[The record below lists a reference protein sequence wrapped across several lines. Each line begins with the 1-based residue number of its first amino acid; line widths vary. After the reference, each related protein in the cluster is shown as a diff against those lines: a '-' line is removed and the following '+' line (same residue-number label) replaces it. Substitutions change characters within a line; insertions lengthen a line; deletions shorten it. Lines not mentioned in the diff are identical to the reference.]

1 MRILCPSAVEIEVY
15 AEVEDEI
22 ERNVEEYPTENVVK
36 YPINEGN
43 DRNEDQLRPE
53 IL

>member
-1 MRILCPSAVEIEVY
+1 MRVFCPSAMEIEVY

-22 ERNVEEYPTENVVK
+22 ERNVEEYPTENIVK

-43 DRNEDQLRPE
+43 DRNEDQLRPK